1 MISVVSS
8 VMDDS
13 SDEDFLDLH
22 GPSTAARVKR
32 KECPNSDDLDGTS
45 SSKVGGGGSSRT
57 TFGEKTKELSKEEKK
72 REAARIRQAKS
83 RARKDETQKAK
94 NVKKITFE
102 RLKRKKKCRRIKRE
116 DAREKHW
123 QVMAIRRAKCL
134 KKLRKKGLLKKKE
147 KQ

>member
-22 GPSTAARVKR
+22 GPSTPARVKR

-45 SSKVGGGGSSRT
+45 SSKVGGVGSSRT
-57 TFGEKTKELSKEEKK
+57 TLGEKTKELSKEEKK

-94 NVKKITFE
+94 
-102 RLKRKKKCRRIKRE
+102 KRKEDRI
-116 DAREKHW
+116 
-123 QVMAIRRAKCL
+123 
-134 KKLRKKGLLKKKE
+134 RKAKKKE
-147 KQ
+147 EMSEDQKRRCKREASASNGHSTCKHA